1 MVCIASNVSHSML
14 SSIFFRVQPMS
25 SPLFLSSYVLY
36 KSALTAFLDTPES
49 ERGELSER
57 DVMRA
62 YARATADLPRND
74 ESDFIEFAQRV
85 LQFPKI
91 ARAVAA
97 ERAHAQWRLDQ
108 AIVIACPQL
117 VDDGAIVRQD
127 EFLSRSGMT
136 SEKLTELLGTREIF
150 TMPDEVHGLKGGTY
164 IPAFF
169 ADRRFD
175 TRVLYAV
182 SGSLGACTGVQK
194 FRFFTTPAE
203 PLGNRTPL
211 ELIGLQR
218 LVLLPDAVKLFRSS
232 LRRR

>member
-1 MVCIASNVSHSML
+1 
-14 SSIFFRVQPMS
+14 MS

-36 KSALTAFLDTPES
+36 KSALAAFLDTPEC
-49 ERGELSER
+49 ERGKLSER

-62 YARATADLPRND
+62 YARVTADLPTTD
-74 ESDFIEFAQRV
+74 EREFIEFAQRL
-85 LQFPKI
+85 LQVPKI
-91 ARAVAA
+91 ARREAA
-97 ERAHAQWRLDQ
+97 ERVHGQWNLDK
-108 AIVIACPQL
+108 AIVMAGPQFL
-117 VDDGAIVRQD
+117 DDGTIVRED
-127 EFLSRSGMT
+127 EFLSRAGMT
-136 SEKLTELLGTREIF
+136 GERLTELLDSREIF
-150 TMPDEVHGLKGGTY
+150 TMPEEMHGFKGRSY

-175 TRVLYAV
+175 AKVLYAV

-194 FRFFTTPAE
+194 LRFFTTPTE

-211 ELIGLQR
+211 ELIELQQ

>member
-1 MVCIASNVSHSML
+1 
-14 SSIFFRVQPMS
+14 MS

-85 LQFPKI
+85 LQFPKL

-97 ERAHAQWRLDQ
+97 QRAHAQWRLDQ
-108 AIVIACPQL
+108 AIVIAGPHL
-117 VDDGAIVRQD
+117 IDDGTIVRED
-127 EFLSRSGMT
+127 EFLSRTGMT
-136 SEKLTELLGTREIF
+136 SVRFSELLDSREIF
-150 TMPDEVHGLKGGTY
+150 TMPEEMHGLKGTSY

-194 FRFFTTPAE
+194 FRFFTAPAE

-211 ELIGLQR
+211 ELIELQQ
-218 LVLLPDAVKLFRSS
+218 LVMLPDAVKFFRSS

>member
-1 MVCIASNVSHSML
+1 
-14 SSIFFRVQPMS
+14 MS

-62 YARATADLPRND
+62 YAQATADLPKTD

-85 LQFPKI
+85 LQVPET
-91 ARAVAA
+91 ARSVAA
-97 ERAHAQWRLDQ
+97 ERVHNQWRLDQ
-108 AIVIACPQL
+108 AIVVAGPQL
-117 VDDGAIVRQD
+117 VADGTIVRDD
-127 EFLSRSGMT
+127 EFLSRTGMT
-136 SEKLTELLGTREIF
+136 PEQLTERLTTREIF
-150 TMPDEVHGLKGGTY
+150 TMPKAVHGRGGKSY

-194 FRFFTTPAE
+194 YRFFTMPTE
-203 PLGNRTPL
+203 SHGNRSPL
-211 ELIGLQR
+211 ELIELQQ
-218 LVLLPDAVKLFRSS
+218 LAPLLDAVKLFRSNF
-232 LRRR
+232 RKR